1 MPSDEPG
8 RTSKPESEH
17 FRIVRPD
24 EVVILVLN
32 WNRKEATLACLA
44 SLERADLAGA
54 KVMVVDNGSH
64 DGSPAAI
71 RERFPWVEV
80 LPLPENRGFAGG
92 NNAGIRVALERDA
105 GAVVLLNN
113 DTEVAADFLHP
124 LLLSANGQA
133 RIAGVSSVAFRMDNR
148 QVIDAAF
155 LSIYFGHGIV
165 WHHGVNKMP
174 GEGFD
179 QARPIDAGIG
189 CSFLMR
195 ADALQEIGLLDED
208 YFAYHEEV
216 DWCFRARAA
225 GYHIIYQ
232 PLSVVWHHGSKST
245 DTPRPPKPYYPRFVD
260 NKPKLENPIPLS
272 WSPIRCY
279 LGARNSVRFVR
290 KHATRSQTLLFIRST
305 AYCVVLEFLA
315 AVTGREEEYDIG
327 AWTYPRFLAFY
338 LLDRRG
344 ITAPPAGEL
353 FRALRRH
360 PRWLLYL
367 PFDLLLA
374 LPYDTWRAYRAGCL
388 AQVIET
394 VRGLWDGILDRPLPL
409 RRLGLR

>member
-1 MPSDEPG
+1 MSPDQPVAAATPHG
-8 RTSKPESEH
+8 ES

-24 EVVILVLN
+24 ETFILVLN
-32 WNRKEATLACLA
+32 WNRKDATLACLA
-44 SLERADLAGA
+44 SLEKADLAGA
-54 KVMVVDNGSH
+54 EVMVVDNGSR
-64 DGSPAAI
+64 DGSAAAT
-71 RERFPWVEV
+71 RERFPWAEV
-80 LPLPENRGFAGG
+80 LSLPENRGFAGG
-92 NNAGIRVALERDA
+92 NNAGIRAALERGA

-148 QVIDAAF
+148 AVIDAAF

-189 CSFLMR
+189 CSFFMH
-195 ADALQEIGLLDED
+195 ADALHEIGLLDED

-245 DTPRPPKPYYPRFVD
+245 DTPRPPKLHYPRFAD

-272 WSPIRCY
+272 WSPI
-279 LGARNSVRFVR
+279 G
-290 KHATRSQTLLFIRST
+290 
-305 AYCVVLEFLA
+305 
-315 AVTGREEEYDIG
+315 
-327 AWTYPRFLAFY
+327 
-338 LLDRRG
+338 
-344 ITAPPAGEL
+344 
-353 FRALRRH
+353 
-360 PRWLLYL
+360 
-367 PFDLLLA
+367 
-374 LPYDTWRAYRAGCL
+374 
-388 AQVIET
+388 
-394 VRGLWDGILDRPLPL
+394 
-409 RRLGLR
+409 